1 LAALAVA
8 LIDNWWSLFVRL
20 AHPEAC
26 REAITSSRWLMSPV
40 AIFKS
45 TAPARVSQSRSR

>member
-8 LIDNWWSLFVRL
+8 LIEDWWRLFVRL
-20 AHPEAC
+20 AHPEA
-26 REAITSSRWLMSPV
+26 RRKAITSWRWLMSPV

-45 TAPARVSQSRSR
+45 TAPARVSRSRSR